1 MVHNL
6 HTRLE
11 SLEIRA
17 DMISTLKQ
25 ENRRLKEAL
34 AEMCKGQ
41 MAQDEAICAMQRR
54 IDLLEAKKENPQ
66 CQSK

>member
-11 SLEIRA
+11 SLEIRS
-17 DMISTLKQ
+17 DMISSLKQ
-25 ENRRLKEAL
+25 EVKRLRETL

-41 MAQDEAICAMQRR
+41 QAQDETIYEMQRR
-54 IDLLEAKKENPQ
+54 IDQLEAEKENPQ

>member
-25 ENRRLKEAL
+25 ENKRLKDAL

-41 MAQDEAICAMQRR
+41 SAQDQAINEMQRR
-54 IDLLEAKKENPQ
+54 IDQLEAKKDNPQ

>member
-1 MVHNL
+1 MSHNL

-11 SLEIRA
+11 ALEIRS
-17 DMISTLKQ
+17 DMISGLKH
-25 ENRRLKEAL
+25 ENKHLKDAL

-41 MAQDEAICAMQRR
+41 QAQDEALNDLQRR
-54 IDLLEAKKENPQ
+54 VDRLEAKKENPQ